1 MHTLEMHLYT
11 ITMYRKGLA
20 YMLATSAV
28 ERLHIGRCFIWIAP
42 SVLFEHCKGSKY
54 KETTKEKAKKNN
66 NVVQLM

>member
-1 MHTLEMHLYT
+1 VQLNGCIL
-11 ITMYRKGLA
+11 G
-20 YMLATSAV
+20 
-28 ERLHIGRCFIWIAP
+28 GCFIRIAP